1 MREHSVMRFKHPDQD
16 HAAARFQPP
25 SLSRRAPASSSGAPP
40 FSSKFGM
47 LTAVGKATSLTAEQ
61 ARLWGNAVRFV
72 FVVCGYAGLALGVHL
87 GAASGF

>member
-25 SLSRRAPASSSGAPP
+25 SLSRRAPP
-40 FSSKFGM
+40 FSSKYGM